1 MKEMIKN
8 LKKYPLVVFFGI
20 LLYTIA
26 IMDLFSPVEE
36 RSELENRELQKFPE
50 FSLKQLFDN
59 EYTPKIEDFTE
70 DHFIKRDSWISLKS
84 ISESLL
90 GKKEN
95 NGVVYG
101 EDGYLFTKFV
111 TTDYSQ
117 MEKNVGYINK
127 FIERHSDRDITVMLA
142 PTAPGVMT
150 DNVLDG
156 SPVIDTDYILEY
168 AEDNITAG
176 HLLNVQSVMKEHS
189 DEYIYYRT
197 DHHWTT
203 LGAWYACNE
212 YMQRSGITDFKAMNE
227 YTVTE
232 VHNFLGTHYSKAKNF
247 NVQPDILSYIESD
260 AQIDIGGQINS
271 IYEKEKL
278 EVRDK
283 YAMFLRGNPG
293 MATIKGN
300 GTGKIMIIKDSY
312 ANCFVPFMIDSYEQI
327 DVYDMRYITMGLDRL
342 IEAADYDEILF
353 LYNCETFLSDKDLM
367 KINMFN

>member
-1 MKEMIKN
+1 MKKLIEN
-8 LKKYPLVVFFGI
+8 LKKYPVVIFFGV
-20 LLYTIA
+20 LLYTLA
-26 IMDLFSPVEE
+26 IMDLFSPVQE
-36 RSELENRELQKFPE
+36 RSELENRSLQTFPKFSWE
-50 FSLKQLFDN
+50 QLFNN

-70 DHFIKRDSWISLKS
+70 DHFIKRDTWISLKS

-111 TTDYSQ
+111 TTDYTQ
-117 MEKNVGYINK
+117 MKKNVGYINK
-127 FIERHSDRDITVMLA
+127 FMERHSDRKVSVLLA

-150 DNVLDG
+150 DKVLNG
-156 SPVIDTDYILEY
+156 SPVIDTDYILDYVTE
-168 AEDNITAG
+168 NIDS
-176 HLLNVQSVMKEHS
+176 SVLVDVRQVLSQHT

-203 LGAWYACNE
+203 LGAFYAYSE
-212 YMQRSGITDFKAMNE
+212 YME
-227 YTVTE
+227 TVGRDAIEKDNLEFVE
-232 VHNFLGTHYSKAKNF
+232 VENFLGTHYSKSKNYD
-247 NVQPDILSYIESD
+247 VKADVLSYIESD
-260 AQIDIGGQINS
+260 AQIDINGEINS

-278 EVRDK
+278 DVRDK

-293 MATIKGN
+293 KATIKGN
-300 GTGKIMIIKDSY
+300 GTGKIMILKDSY

-327 DVYDMRYITMGLDRL
+327 DIYDMRYITMGLDQF
-342 IEAADYDEILF
+342 IEAENYDEILF

>member
-1 MKEMIKN
+1 MKELMKN
-8 LKKYPLVVFFGI
+8 LKKYPLIIYFGI
-20 LLYTIA
+20 LLYAIA

-36 RSELENRELQKFPE
+36 RSELENRELATFPKFS
-50 FSLKQLFDN
+50 FQQLFDN

-101 EDGYLFTKFV
+101 EDGYMFTKFV
-111 TTDYSQ
+111 STDYSQ
-117 MEKNVGYINK
+117 MEKNVDYINK
-127 FIERHSDRDITVMLA
+127 FIERHSDRNVTVILA
-142 PTAPGVMT
+142 PTAPGVMS
-150 DNVLDG
+150 DKVLEG
-156 SPVIDTDYILEY
+156 SPVIDTEYILGY
-168 AEDNITAG
+168 AQENITVG
-176 HLLNVQSVMKEHS
+176 HLLDVQDTLKSHS

-203 LGAWYACNE
+203 LGAWYAYAE
-212 YMQRSGITDFKAMNE
+212 YMEHTGRSNYKAMNE
-227 YTVTE
+227 YQVTDVE
-232 VHNFLGTHYSKAKNF
+232 NFLGTHYSKAKNY
-247 NVQPDILSYIESD
+247 NVQPDVLSYIESD
-260 AQIDIGGQINS
+260 AQIDIGGTVNN

-293 MATIKGN
+293 MATIKGS
-300 GTGKIMIIKDSY
+300 GTGKVMIIKDSY
-312 ANCFVPFMIDSYEQI
+312 ANCFVPFMTENYEQI